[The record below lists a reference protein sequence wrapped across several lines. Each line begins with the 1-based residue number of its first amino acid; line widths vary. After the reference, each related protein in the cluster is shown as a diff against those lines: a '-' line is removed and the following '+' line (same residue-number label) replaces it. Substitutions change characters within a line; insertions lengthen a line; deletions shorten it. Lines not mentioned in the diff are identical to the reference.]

1 MKPQGLLLVLSGPS
15 GAGKGTICQM
25 LREKLPDLAY
35 SVSVTTR
42 QARNGEVDGVNY
54 FFKSVEEVKQ
64 MIAEGE
70 LLEYA
75 EVYGNYYGTPRSY
88 VMELLNQ
95 GKDVILEIDIQGA
108 MQIKKRFPDG
118 VFVFIVPP
126 SLDELC
132 SRIYKRG
139 TDSEDV
145 IKRRLASATGELAYA
160 NEYDYIVVNLPGINK
175 MLQSNP
181 DVCIQKVDDQWLVAH
196 SRLPDDRDFN
206 ISDLGYYTIPKLYG
220 LMDTS
225 SIDAVNATNITSQ
238 PFLNSKGQGV
248 IVGIIDTGIDYLSE
262 NFCDTAGNTRIMA
275 IWDQTL
281 EYRQNLYV
289 NYGRIYEQ
297 AEINTALE
305 AYRNGL
311 NPYDYVGT
319 TDITGH
325 GTFMAGVI
333 ASRKIDD
340 YIGVAPEASIVCVK
354 LKNAKKYLR
363 DYFYIRDDAV
373 CFEETDIMLA
383 ARFLKDYAGLKKMPL
398 VIYMGLGSGL
408 GSRTGGSPLSNVLDS
423 LTMHVNTCVVV
434 PAGNEAV
441 KRTHFSGYASVVP
454 EYKEMEINVER
465 RGKGFVLEIWQ
476 KVLMYCRYQ

>member
-160 NEYDYIVVNLPGINK
+160 NEYDYIVVI
-175 MLQSNP
+175 
-181 DVCIQKVDDQWLVAH
+181 DVAQKATSKVL
-196 SRLPDDRDFN
+196 
-206 ISDLGYYTIPKLYG
+206 TI
-220 LMDTS
+220 ME
-225 SIDAVNATNITSQ
+225 A
-238 PFLNSKGQGV
+238 
-248 IVGIIDTGIDYLSE
+248 E
-262 NFCDTAGNTRIMA
+262 R
-275 IWDQTL
+275 
-281 EYRQNLYV
+281 YR
-289 NYGRIYEQ
+289 
-297 AEINTALE
+297 
-305 AYRNGL
+305 
-311 NPYDYVGT
+311 
-319 TDITGH
+319 
-325 GTFMAGVI
+325 
-333 ASRKIDD
+333 
-340 YIGVAPEASIVCVK
+340 
-354 LKNAKKYLR
+354 
-363 DYFYIRDDAV
+363 
-373 CFEETDIMLA
+373 A
-383 ARFLKDYAGLKKMPL
+383 ARTYF
-398 VIYMGLGSGL
+398 II
-408 GSRTGGSPLSNVLDS
+408 
-423 LTMHVNTCVVV
+423 
-434 PAGNEAV
+434 NEICHAA
-441 KRTHFSGYASVVP
+441 H
-454 EYKEMEINVER
+454 KEREI
-465 RGKGFVLEIWQ
+465 
-476 KVLMYCRYQ
+476 